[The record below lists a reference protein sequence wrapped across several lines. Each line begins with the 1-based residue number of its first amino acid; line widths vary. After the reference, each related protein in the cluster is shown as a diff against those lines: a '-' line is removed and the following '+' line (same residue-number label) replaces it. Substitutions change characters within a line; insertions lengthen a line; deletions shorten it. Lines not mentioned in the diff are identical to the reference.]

1 MEQDKIEERRQVDN
15 ALKIKEKVRR
25 VAEDSD
31 DDDLILWYKTPSN
44 SDEEESED
52 LF

>member
-1 MEQDKIEERRQVDN
+1 MEEDKIEERRKVDN

-31 DDDLILWYKTPSN
+31 DDDLRLWYKTPQN
-44 SDEEESED
+44 SDSS
-52 LF
+52 